1 MSQGQYNTGKQKK
14 KHLREKERY
23 QIEALIKARKK
34 TGEIAAIIGC
44 SKRTIEREIKRG
56 TVTQLTSEYEY
67 IEAYRA
73 DVGQRK
79 HEEAAK
85 NKGRSVKIGYCH
97 EYARRITELIGI
109 ERYSPDAANA
119 QYAKE
124 HEGQSPICTKTLYNY
139 IYSGMFYGLET
150 EHLPRKGKGHNG
162 SKRNRHRKVALNN
175 PKGRSIEER
184 TAEIN
189 DRREEGHWEMD
200 TVVGRSGTKA
210 CLLVLTERKKN
221 LELVFLLAE
230 KTERSVVKRLD
241 WIERKLGAKRF
252 REVFKSITCDN
263 GCENLDMKGMERSVF
278 NKDKRTTVYYAHPYS
293 AYERGANEGANVLI
307 RRFVPKG
314 TNIGE
319 LTRAEVKQIAHWMNH
334 YPRRKLEYAS
344 AFEASELA
352 SILSSACVI

>member
-1 MSQGQYNTGKQKK
+1 METYK
-14 KHLREKERY
+14 
-23 QIEALIKARKK
+23 
-34 TGEIAAIIGC
+34 
-44 SKRTIEREIKRG
+44 
-56 TVTQLTSEYEY
+56 
-67 IEAYRA
+67 A

-85 NKGRSVKIGYCH
+85 NKGRSLKIGYDH
-97 EYARRITELIGI
+97 GYARRITELIGI

-119 QYAKE
+119 EYAKE
-124 HEGQSPICTKTLYNY
+124 HEGYRPVCTKTLYNY
-139 IYSGMFYGLET
+139 IYAGMFYGIGE
-150 EHLPRKGKGHNG
+150 EQLPRKGAGRKGRQG
-162 SKRNRHRKVALNN
+162 KRHRRVALNN

-184 TAEIN
+184 TAAIN
-189 DRREEGHWEMD
+189 ERAEEGHWEMD
-200 TVVGRSGTKA
+200 TVVGGPGTKA
-210 CLLVLTERKKN
+210 CLLVMTERKKN
-221 LELVFLLAE
+221 MELVFLLPE
-230 KTERSVVKRLD
+230 KTEHCVVRRLD
-241 WIERKLGAKRF
+241 QIERKLGAKRF

-263 GCENLDMKGMERSVF
+263 GGENLDARGIERSIF
-278 NKDKRTTVYYAHPYS
+278 NKRKRTTVYYAHPYS

-314 TNIGE
+314 TDIGK